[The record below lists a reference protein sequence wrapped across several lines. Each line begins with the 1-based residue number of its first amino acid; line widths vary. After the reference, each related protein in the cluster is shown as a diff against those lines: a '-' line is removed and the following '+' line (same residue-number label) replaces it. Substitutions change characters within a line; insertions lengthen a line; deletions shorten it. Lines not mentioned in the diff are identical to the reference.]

1 MGRAAAGPPGNDADA
16 PAEAKALEALRLDWG
31 ITWDIGRPGAG
42 WQAARRDG
50 TGHVLTRA
58 SADGL
63 ALALRISH
71 HEPGMVLRADW
82 GARSQ
87 P

>member
-1 MGRAAAGPPGNDADA
+1 MGRAAASRAGDGTGTLDE
-16 PAEAKALEALRLDWG
+16 AEALEALRLDWG
-31 ITWDIGRPGAG
+31 STWDIGCGDDR

-63 ALALRISH
+63 ALALRISY
-71 HEPGMVLRADW
+71 GRA
-82 GARSQ
+82 AR
-87 P
+87 